1 MPAKTSPPLRQRL
14 QRIKLL
20 LCDVDGVLTDGSI
33 FIGGE
38 REFKRFNIRD
48 GLGLVLARRAGL
60 KVGWVSARPSLAT
73 KLRADELKIDFLVQQ
88 GDNVGKTAAI
98 EQLLAREKLNWS
110 EVCFVG
116 DDIIDL
122 GPLTRAGLA
131 VAVGDAMLGSQS
143 GGALGDPGRRRPRRG
158 ARGRG
163 IDFESASK
171 MAAVPGTLRSMS
183 FDQKKLLLA
192 ALTLCFLP
200 RAAQTQLP
208 SVPLAGPAQKLSS
221 VTYFPARASANFML
235 GEQNLPDEA
244 AAQIRD

>member
-1 MPAKTSPPLRQRL
+1 MAKTISSPLKIKAK
-14 QRIKLL
+14 RIKLF

-88 GDNVGKTAAI
+88 GDHTSKTAAI
-98 EQLLAREKLNWS
+98 ELLLAQERLNWS
-110 EVCFVG
+110 ELCFVG

-131 VAVGDAMLGSQS
+131 IAVGDGVPEAKAAAHYTTKAA
-143 GGALGDPGRRRPRRG
+143 GGRG
-158 ARGRG
+158 AVREA
-163 IDFESASK
+163 IELI
-171 MAAVPGTLRSMS
+171 LRVQDKWTPFVEKYS
-183 FDQKKLLLA
+183 
-192 ALTLCFLP
+192 
-200 RAAQTQLP
+200 
-208 SVPLAGPAQKLSS
+208 
-221 VTYFPARASANFML
+221 
-235 GEQNLPDEA
+235 E
-244 AAQIRD
+244 

>member
-1 MPAKTSPPLRQRL
+1 MAKSKTSSLKPKLR
-14 QRIKLL
+14 RIKLF

-73 KLRADELKIDFLVQQ
+73 KLRAEELKIDFLVQQ
-88 GDNVGKTAAI
+88 GDNLSKTAAI
-98 EQLLAREKLNWS
+98 EQLLAKENLNWN

-131 VAVGDAMLGSQS
+131 VAVGDAVAEARAAAHYVTKNA
-143 GGALGDPGRRRPRRG
+143 GGRG
-158 ARGRG
+158 AIRETLELILKAQGKWQRF
-163 IDFESASK
+163 IDQYSA
-171 MAAVPGTLRSMS
+171 
-183 FDQKKLLLA
+183 
-192 ALTLCFLP
+192 
-200 RAAQTQLP
+200 
-208 SVPLAGPAQKLSS
+208 
-221 VTYFPARASANFML
+221 
-235 GEQNLPDEA
+235 
-244 AAQIRD
+244 

>member
-1 MPAKTSPPLRQRL
+1 MPKPISSPLKAKLKRV
-14 QRIKLL
+14 KLF

-88 GDNVGKTAAI
+88 GDNISKTAAI
-98 EQLLAREKLNWS
+98 ELLLRQEKLNWS

-122 GPLTRAGLA
+122 GPLKRAGLA
-131 VAVGDAMLGSQS
+131 VAVGDAVPEAKAAAHFTTAAA
-143 GGALGDPGRRRPRRG
+143 GGRG
-158 ARGRG
+158 AVREAIELILRAQGKWTQ
-163 IDFESASK
+163 FE
-171 MAAVPGTLRSMS
+171 
-183 FDQKKLLLA
+183 QKY
-192 ALTLCFLP
+192 
-200 RAAQTQLP
+200 
-208 SVPLAGPAQKLSS
+208 S
-221 VTYFPARASANFML
+221 
-235 GEQNLPDEA
+235 E
-244 AAQIRD
+244 